1 MITVRAATMEDA
13 DAIAC
18 LTAEVQQLHREALPD
33 IFKVPSDRLFPRE
46 KLATLLQ
53 DANSTVVVAESK
65 GEIIG
70 YACGAIMHRAEND
83 FKKAERYMYIQ
94 QIGVRQDARRQGVG
108 RALIAFIESR
118 ALASAVTGLQLDY
131 WAFNTRA
138 QSFFES
144 CGFSASQVMMRRT
157 LSACSPD

>member
-1 MITVRAATMEDA
+1 MITVRAAIMEDA
-13 DAIAC
+13 EAIAC
-18 LTAEVQQLHREALPD
+18 LTIEVQQLHREALPD
-33 IFKVPSDRLFPRE
+33 IFKFPSDKLFSRD

-53 DANSTVVVAESK
+53 DANSTVAVAESQ

-70 YACGAIMHRAEND
+70 HVYGTIVHRPEND
-83 FKKAERYMYIQ
+83 FKKAEKYMYIQ
-94 QIGVRQDARRQGVG
+94 QIGVRADARRQGVG

-138 QSFFES
+138 RSFFES
-144 CGFSASQVMMRRT
+144 CGFSASQILMRRRLT
-157 LSACSPD
+157 PL

>member
-1 MITVRAATMEDA
+1 MSMMTVRAAIIEDA
-13 DAIAC
+13 DAIER
-18 LTAEVQQLHREALPD
+18 LTVEVQQLHREALPD
-33 IFKVPSDRLFPRE
+33 IFKSPSDKLFPRE

-53 DANSTVVVAESK
+53 DANSTVAVAESK

-70 YACGAIMHRAEND
+70 HIYAVIVHRPEND
-83 FKKAERYMYIQ
+83 FKKAEKYMYIQ
-94 QIGVRQDARRQGVG
+94 QIGVRKDARRQGVG
-108 RALIAFIESR
+108 RALIGFIESK

-144 CGFSASQVMMRRT
+144 CGFSASQVMMRRR
-157 LSACSPD
+157 LPPQ